1 MQSFEN
7 SRLEFQDIRSENISK
22 TQEVLVTD
30 SPKPTNTRNPTSA
43 QSPSYDMASIDC
55 SVVSIGSC
63 LTLES
68 QNSTVT
74 YPKYRTDSLNNIL
87 EDSSSVMS
95 FRNEMNNLK
104 NSNILNIQM
113 SDENEAMKSYYSQY
127 DDVFASANDCL

>member
-30 SPKPTNTRNPTSA
+30 SPKPMNTRNPTSA
-43 QSPSYDMASIDC
+43 QSPSCDIASIDC
-55 SVVSIGSC
+55 SVLSIGSC

-95 FRNEMNNLK
+95 FRNELNNLK